1 MKQMWSKEEIES
13 QKKDIS
19 TLVDS
24 KGNPRFIE
32 GNGAPIVDI
41 PEGVEITY
49 SKWSLSGTHL
59 MIVLAGEIANGT
71 VLAAQ
76 TIRYKYVMPSFILN
90 KIIPTISSN
99 SIELKDIR
107 LWASN
112 LSNQEL
118 TFRAYKESTFVA
130 ITCGGLTL
138 TADRTFRVQFD
149 LLIDNE

>member
-1 MKQMWSKEEIES
+1 MKQMWSEEEIAS
-13 QKKDIS
+13 QKKDIA

-24 KGNPRFIE
+24 KGNPRFVE
-32 GNGAPIVDI
+32 GNGEPINSI
-41 PEGVEITY
+41 PKGVEITY

-59 MIVLAGEIANGT
+59 MIVLAGEIANE
-71 VLAAQ
+71 
-76 TIRYKYVMPSFILN
+76 TILGSQALRYKYVMPSFILN

-99 SIELKDIR
+99 SIELKDIK
-107 LWASN
+107 LWANN
-112 LSNQEL
+112 LTNQEL
-118 TFRAYKESTFVA
+118 TFRAYKESTYVA